1 MSSGPA
7 HAKHPELVVD
17 AKPAPGD
24 ASDGSGTA
32 IGRIAVPIG
41 AAALLAKFVSPY
53 VGLAGLGAAVVLL
66 VVLRKPDEGRTVL
79 SVTERELTI
88 RREKVS
94 DPVATIPLDDVLDI
108 TIDRETQ
115 SQGNQASKERVRL
128 VLERPSPAEPIY
140 IPESRITPIEA
151 QEWYGKVRTFLRGQ
165 GWLPKDER

>member
-1 MSSGPA
+1 MTD
-7 HAKHPELVVD
+7 ELRRELIVD

-53 VGLAGLGAAVVLL
+53 AGLAGLAGAVVVLL
-66 VVLRKPDEGRTVL
+66 LLRKPDEGRTVL
-79 SVTERELTI
+79 TVADGALTV
-88 RREKVS
+88 RRERL
-94 DPVATIPLDDVLDI
+94 PAPLATMSLADVLDV

-115 SQGNQASKERVRL
+115 QQGPTSKERVRL
-128 VLERPSPAEPIY
+128 VLERPSPADPIF
-140 IPESRITPIEA
+140 IPAARITSIEA
-151 QEWYGKVRTFLRGQ
+151 QEWYGKVRTFLRSH